1 MSRHKPACAL
11 LSTLLLFVTGCA
23 SVRPAADFGRAS
35 DHAAE
40 ATAADSGLIGF
51 LAQEPQ
57 VQDQIAGRLAGGMSI
72 EEAVEIALLNNK
84 DLQAAF
90 YDIGISRADVV
101 QSGLL
106 ANPSLG
112 AALRFPEDG
121 GESTLEARLAWNLID
136 LWHRPARK
144 RVQEQRLERTVLKV
158 AHRSAQLVASTKAAY
173 VASVAAEGARLVE
186 EENLVSTGEFLQLTL
201 ARQDAGAATEAEVN
215 AARAEHLE
223 QEVRLRSARLRE
235 FEKKLRLATL
245 LGLDAGPE
253 ELSLTSALAPPP
265 DTSFDLET
273 LMASAATHRLDLRAA
288 RENMRAIESEVS
300 LEKRLF
306 LREFRA
312 GVELESRGDEREI
325 GPGLDM
331 ELPLFDRNS
340 AQVTRAEFRSRQAQ
354 STFDALTL
362 ATHQQVRA
370 AHERLASTLETARA
384 YREDIAPLREYSL
397 ELAREA
403 FRAGKT
409 GFPSVLEAQ
418 KRLLAARRDANTWA
432 ETSALMLIELEVA
445 CGRPLRELV
454 EETSSR

>member
-1 MSRHKPACAL
+1 MRRHKPACAL
-11 LSTLLLFVTGCA
+11 LSTLLLVFTGCA

-40 ATAADSGLIGF
+40 ATDVDSGLIGIP
-51 LAQEPQ
+51 AEEPQ
-57 VQDQIAGRLAGGMSI
+57 VQDAIAGRLAEGVSI

-112 AALRFPEDG
+112 AVLRFPKDRG
-121 GESTLEARLAWNLID
+121 DATLEARLAWNLVD

-144 RVQEQRLERTVLKV
+144 RVQEQHLERTVLDV
-158 AHRSAQLVASTKAAY
+158 AHLSAQLAASTRAAY
-173 VASVAAEGARLVE
+173 VAAVAAEGARVVE
-186 EENLVSTGEFLQLTL
+186 EENLTSTGEFLELTL
-201 ARQDAGAATEAEVN
+201 ARQEAGSATEAEAN
-215 AARAEHLE
+215 TARAEHLE
-223 QEVRLRSARLRE
+223 QEVRLRSASLLE

-245 LGLDAGPE
+245 LGLDVGPE

-265 DTSFDLET
+265 DASFDLEA
-273 LMASAATHRLDLRAA
+273 LMVGAAAHRLDLRAA
-288 RENMRAIESEVS
+288 RENVRAIESEVS

-306 LREFRA
+306 LREFRV
-312 GVELESRGDEREI
+312 GVELESRGDEREL

-340 AQVTRAEFRSRQAQ
+340 AQVTRAELRHQQAQ
-354 STFDALTL
+354 TTLDALTI

-384 YREDIAPLREYSL
+384 YREDIAPLRESSL

-409 GFPSVLEAQ
+409 GFLSVLEAQ
-418 KRLLAARRDANTWA
+418 KQLLAARRDANAWA
-432 ETSALMLIELEVA
+432 ETSALMLIELEAA
-445 CGRPLRELV
+445 CARPLSELI
-454 EETSSR
+454 EETNPR

>member
-1 MSRHKPACAL
+1 MCAG
-11 LSTLLLFVTGCA
+11 LSTLLLLITGCA
-23 SVRPAADFGRAS
+23 SVRPSADYDRAS

-51 LAQEPQ
+51 PAEEPP
-57 VQDQIAGRLAGGMSI
+57 VQDRIAGRLAGGVSM
-72 EEAVEIALLNNK
+72 EEAVEIALLNNR

-112 AALRFPEDG
+112 AVLRFPKDG
-121 GESTLEARLAWNLID
+121 GDATLEARLAWNLID

-144 RVQEQRLERTVLKV
+144 RVQEQRLERTVLEV
-158 AHRSAQLVASTKAAY
+158 AHRSAQLVARTKAAY
-173 VASVAAEGARLVE
+173 VAAIAAEGARLVE
-186 EENLVSTGEFLQLTL
+186 DENLASTGEFLELTL
-201 ARQDAGAATEAEVN
+201 ARQDAGAATEVEVN
-215 AARAEHLE
+215 AAWAEHLE
-223 QEVRLRSARLRE
+223 QEVRLRSASLRE

-245 LGLDAGPE
+245 LGLDTGPE
-253 ELSLTSALAPPP
+253 ELSLTSPLAPPP
-265 DTSFDLET
+265 AASFDLET

-288 RENMRAIESEVS
+288 RENMRAIESEVA

-312 GVELESRGDEREI
+312 GVELESRGEESEI
-325 GPGLDM
+325 GPGFDM
-331 ELPLFDRNS
+331 EIPLFDRNN
-340 AQVTRAEFRSRQAQ
+340 AQVTRAGLRHQQAQ
-354 STFDALTL
+354 STVYALTV

-370 AHERLASTLETARA
+370 AHKRLASTLETSRA
-384 YREDIAPLREYSL
+384 YREDIAPLRTSSL

-409 GFPSVLEAQ
+409 GFLSVLEAQ
-418 KRLLAARRDANTWA
+418 KRLLAARRDANAWTEA
-432 ETSALMLIELEVA
+432 SALMVIELEAA

-454 EETSSR
+454 EETNPR